1 MHEVMI
7 FSLQIQTPWVR
18 RLGNLARI
26 TFLVIKRVLR
36 FKPSSLNLDL
46 IDLNNIFSTMLYSFI
61 GLFLS

>member
-26 TFLVIKRVLR
+26 TLLVIKRVLR